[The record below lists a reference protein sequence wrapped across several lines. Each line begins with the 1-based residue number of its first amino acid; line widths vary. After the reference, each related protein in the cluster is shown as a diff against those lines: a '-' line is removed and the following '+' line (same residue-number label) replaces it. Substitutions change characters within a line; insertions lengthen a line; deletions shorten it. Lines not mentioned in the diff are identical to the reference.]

1 MKFLTH
7 DGLLYFWTKMKAYI
21 DAKYNELFQSVSNGK
36 QLVANAITDLGVET
50 SPTATF
56 ATIANNISKIET
68 GIDTSDA
75 TATAGNLL
83 SGYTAYAKEVK
94 ITGTMTN
101 KAGSSTTATASL
113 DATNKLVKLK
123 IPANGYYDTN
133 AYVNVSYATL
143 ASLIGLTADKIVV
156 GQTVLGITG
165 TGYGTWS

>member
-7 DGLLYFWTKMKAYI
+7 DGLLYFWKKAKSYI
-21 DAKYNELFQSVSNGK
+21 DSKYNELFQSVSSGK
-36 QLVANAITDLGVET
+36 KIVANAITDLGVAT
-50 SPTATF
+50 SATDTF
-56 ATIANNISKIET
+56 ATIASNIGKIET

-75 TATAGNLL
+75 TAVASNLL

-101 KAGSSTTATASL
+101 KAGSSTVATTSL
-113 DATNKLVKLK
+113 DATNKTVKLK
-123 IPANGYYDTN
+123 IPATGYYDTN
-133 AYVNVSYATL
+133 AYVYVSYTTL

-156 GQTVLGITG
+156 GKTVLGITG

>member
-7 DGLLYFWTKMKAYI
+7 DGLLYFWKKAKAYI
-21 DAKYNELFQSVSNGK
+21 DSKYNELFQSVSSGK
-36 QLVANAITDLGVET
+36 TLVANAITDLGVAT
-50 SPTATF
+50 SATDTF
-56 ATIANNISKIET
+56 ATIANNIKKIET

-75 TATAGNLL
+75 TAIASYLL
-83 SGYTAYAKEVK
+83 SGYTAYAKEAK

-101 KAGSSTTATASL
+101 KAGSSTSTTSSL

-123 IPANGYYDTN
+123 IPATGYYDTN
-133 AYVNVSYATL
+133 AYVYVSYATL

-156 GQTVLGITG
+156 GKTVLGITG

>member
-7 DGLLYFWTKMKAYI
+7 DGLLYFWKKTKAYI
-21 DAKYNELFQSVSNGK
+21 DAKYNELFQSVSSGK
-36 QLVANAITDLGVET
+36 TLVANAITDLGVAT
-50 SPTATF
+50 SATDTF
-56 ATIANNISKIET
+56 ATIANNIGKIET
-68 GIDTSDA
+68 GIDTSNA
-75 TATAGNLL
+75 TATASHIL

-94 ITGTMTN
+94 ITGTMAN

-113 DATNKLVKLK
+113 DATNKIVKLK
-123 IPANGYYDTN
+123 IPAAGYYDTN
-133 AYVNVSYATL
+133 AYVNVPYSTL